1 MRMQKERT
9 PRIHGWMT
17 LHMGAHQGYNAGLG
31 SFRQVSNNQIS
42 NCIYE
47 ITLYCIMSVDMILLF
62 SPLS

>member
-1 MRMQKERT
+1 MQMEHT
-9 PRIHGWMT
+9 TRIHRWIA

-42 NCIYE
+42 NSIYE